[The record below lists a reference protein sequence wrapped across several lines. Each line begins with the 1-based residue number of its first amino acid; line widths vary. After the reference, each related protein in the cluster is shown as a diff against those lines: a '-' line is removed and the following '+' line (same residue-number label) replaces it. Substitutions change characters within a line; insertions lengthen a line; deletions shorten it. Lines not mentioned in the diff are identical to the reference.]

1 MKSIIRKI
9 LKEHLNE
16 VRVPRKDRIQLYK
29 DNNIIVIV
37 PLTHDAL
44 RKYATNCLWCINSD
58 RQEWVLREGQSVLII
73 QRNPIPVRIG
83 ISGVPTNE
91 EIYAF
96 KRWEEGRYS
105 KKDIENILDYEFS
118 SEDNLKY
125 YYDQLTSNISNFDM
139 NTVFHS
145 RGEGTIDKG
154 NNYLSDYGFGL
165 RQVPHI
171 NDEAINTINKYL
183 RESYQKFY

>member
-1 MKSIIRKI
+1 MKTIIRKV
-9 LKEHLNE
+9 LKQQLNE
-16 VRVPRKDRIQLYK
+16 VRVPRTDRIQLYK
-29 DNNIIVIV
+29 DNNIVVVV

-58 RQEWVLREGQSVLII
+58 KQEWALREGQSVLII
-73 QRNPIPVRIG
+73 QRNPTPVRIG

-91 EIYAF
+91 EIYAI

-105 KKDIENILDYEFS
+105 KEDIENILDYKFS
-118 SEDNLKY
+118 SDSELEKY
-125 YYDQLTSNISNFDM
+125 YNELTSNIKNFDM

-171 NDEAINTINKYL
+171 NDEAINAINKYL